1 MHMKSK
7 TYKNFKNL
15 LYNTKIHTKLLWVYF
30 FMIILPLGLFMNIS
44 YHKVSNV
51 MKQQTLIQAKQVY
64 NDSVNIIEKNFNNC
78 LTAINIV
85 SRDNNVYK
93 ICSENTK
100 NYTPVEQLI
109 DSNKVTDNFSRVKS
123 STLVSDINLFI
134 NQDFIFSTENVNIF
148 HVDTI
153 KESYWYNAM
162 KQTSQNTKWFSP
174 IELSDTTQSD
184 QSNYSVIRRIYDISN
199 FSNSVGFIK
208 VSIAEKKF
216 EQLIE
221 DSLITDNSCVLIS
234 KLNNLIQKKN
244 LPHNID
250 FNQLYTKINNLTED
264 KWHKITLNKDTY
276 FLVHH
281 NVANTPY
288 KKILL
293 IPYSDIF
300 NESKSLLIFM
310 LITMLI
316 VAIVSYTI
324 AVFIS
329 NSSIKRLYKLT
340 TSMKKV
346 EDGNLTVQID
356 VTGNDEIANLT
367 KNFNTMI
374 KRTEILVEEK
384 YRLGQELKNQELKAL
399 QAQINPHFLYNSLN
413 LINCIAIKNHIPDIV
428 NTVHSLA
435 KFYKI
440 SLSKGKDI
448 ITVREEIEHVKMY
461 VNIQNMRFQ
470 NRINFILNI
479 DDNILDCK
487 VIKIILQP
495 IIENSIIH
503 GIFEKPSKTGTV
515 YLEVFQQN
523 QNIVFR
529 IKDDG
534 VGMTPQK
541 TEDILQDK
549 DENSGY
555 GIKNVYRRIKMNYG
569 EHYGLSYHSVKGQGT
584 QVIIIIP
591 VIK

>member
-1 MHMKSK
+1 MHMKNK
-7 TYKNFKNL
+7 IYKNSKNL
-15 LYNTKIHTKLLWVYF
+15 LYNTRLHTKLLWIYF
-30 FMIILPLGLFMNIS
+30 FLIILPLGLFMNIS

-51 MKQQTLIQAKQVY
+51 MKEQTLIQAKQIF
-64 NDSVNIIEKNFNNC
+64 NDSVNIVEKKFNNC
-78 LTAINIV
+78 LTAIDIV
-85 SRDNNVYK
+85 SYDNTIYK
-93 ICSENTK
+93 ICSENNE
-100 NYTPVEQLI
+100 NYTAVEQLI
-109 DSNKVTDNFSRVKS
+109 DSNKVTDNFSRIKS
-123 STLVSDINLFI
+123 STFVSDINLFI
-134 NQDFIFSTENVNIF
+134 NQDFVFSTENVNIF

-153 KESYWYNAM
+153 KDSYWYKAM
-162 KQTSQNTKWFSP
+162 NQTSQNTVWFSP
-174 IELSDTTQSD
+174 IELSDTTQND
-184 QSNYSVIRRIYDISN
+184 QSNYSVIRRIYDISD

-208 VSIAEKKF
+208 VSIF
-216 EQLIE
+216 ENNFKQLLE
-221 DSLITDNSCVLIS
+221 DSLITDNCCVFIS
-234 KLNNLIQKKN
+234 KSDKLIQHVGVA
-244 LPHNID
+244 HNID
-250 FNQLYTKINNLTED
+250 FNQLYTQIANLSED
-264 KWHKITLNKDTY
+264 TWHKITFNKNRY

-281 NVANTPY
+281 NITNTPY

-293 IPYSDIF
+293 IPYSDIL

-310 LITMLI
+310 LITMFI

-346 EDGNLTVQID
+346 ESGNLSVQIN

-384 YRLGQELKNQELKAL
+384 YKLGQELKNQELKAL

-428 NTVHSLA
+428 NTVNSLA

-448 ITVREEIEHVKMY
+448 ITIREEIEHVKMY

-479 DDNILDCK
+479 DDKVLDCK

-503 GIFEKPSKTGTV
+503 GIFEKPTKTGTV
-515 YLEVFQQN
+515 YIEVFHQN
-523 QNIVFR
+523 QNIVFK

-534 VGMTPQK
+534 IGMSSK
-541 TEDILQDK
+541 KAEDILLDI
-549 DENSGY
+549 DDVSGY
-555 GIKNVYRRIKMNYG
+555 GIKNVQKRIKINYG
-569 EHYGLSYHSVKGQGT
+569 EQYGLIYNSGIGQGT
-584 QVIIIIP
+584 EVTIIIP
-591 VIK
+591 DIK

>member
-1 MHMKSK
+1 MKNK

-44 YHKVSNV
+44 YHKISNV
-51 MKQQTLIQAKQVY
+51 MKQQTLIQAKQVF
-64 NDSVNIIEKNFNNC
+64 NDSVNIIENNFKNC
-78 LTAINIV
+78 LTAIDIV

-93 ICSENTK
+93 ICSENKK
-100 NYTPVEQLI
+100 NYSPIEQLI

-162 KQTSQNTKWFSP
+162 KQTSQNTIWFSP

-199 FSNSVGFIK
+199 LSNSVGFIK

-234 KLNNLIQKKN
+234 KSNNLIQKKN

-250 FNQLYTKINNLTED
+250 FNQLYTKINNSTED
-264 KWHKITLNKDTY
+264 KWHEITLNKDTY

-356 VTGNDEIANLT
+356 VKGNDEISNLT

-413 LINCIAIKNHIPDIV
+413 LVNCIAIKNHIPDIV
-428 NTVHSLA
+428 NTVNSLA

-448 ITVREEIEHVKMY
+448 IPVREEIEHVKMY

-503 GIFEKPSKTGTV
+503 GIFEKPTKTGTV

-523 QNIVFR
+523 QNLVFR

-541 TEDILQDK
+541 MEDILQDK

-569 EHYGLSYHSVKGQGT
+569 EHYGLSYHSVMGQGT
-584 QVIIIIP
+584 QVIIITP